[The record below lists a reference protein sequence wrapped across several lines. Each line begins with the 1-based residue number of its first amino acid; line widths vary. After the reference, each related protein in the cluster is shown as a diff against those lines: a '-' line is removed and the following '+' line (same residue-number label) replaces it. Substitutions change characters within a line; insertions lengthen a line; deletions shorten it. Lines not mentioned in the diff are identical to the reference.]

1 MYNALHHKN
10 CCMKKILL
18 VLFPLLTAPLLFAQK
33 AASKEQSKSKLYAPA
48 QKTRPAITR
57 PRTPDEIWGKLFV
70 DVQLNRALGD
80 NKTFV
85 DAVPKYPAATVLS
98 RYAALQKQKNYTAQ
112 LKSFVEQ
119 NFKVPVNY
127 SPQLS
132 LSTTTLKEHLEA
144 LWPILSRKADIK
156 QPSSSL
162 LPLPYPYIVPG
173 GRFREIYYWDSYF
186 TMLGLAESNRFDLIE
201 NMLDNFAYLINTYGH
216 IPNGNRSYY
225 LSRSQPPY
233 FALMVQL
240 LQQKHGDRIY
250 KKYLPA
256 LQKEYAWWMTGED
269 RIEAGEQYR
278 RVVKM
283 ADGSTLNRYFDD
295 NNKPRQESYY
305 EDVQTGL
312 RYAQGDKMVYTHLRA
327 GAESGWDFSSRW
339 FADTFHINTIETTN
353 IIPVDLN
360 CLLYTCETII
370 AKAAQSQQQKTTAN
384 IFLQKAS
391 QRKNAILQYCWN
403 ETERF
408 FFDYHFNK
416 QQTTNKWSLAGVM
429 PLFVEIATPQQAM
442 YTQQHISEKFL
453 RDGGVL
459 TTLYA
464 TGQQWDAPNGWAPLQ
479 FVTIQ
484 GLLNYSFPALAK
496 TIADRWM
503 QVNETVYAQTGKMM
517 EKYNVENIHLES
529 GGGEYPSQDG
539 FGWSNGVYLKLYSMF
554 KVQHGQ
560 VLEN

>member
-1 MYNALHHKN
+1 
-10 CCMKKILL
+10 MKRFFL
-18 VLFPLLTAPLLFAQK
+18 VLLPLVSATLIFAQK
-33 AASKEQSKSKLYAPA
+33 PATKEQTNRKVYAPI
-48 QKTRPAITR
+48 QKSQAALTR

-70 DVQLNRALGD
+70 DVQLNRVLGD

-85 DAVPKYPAATVLS
+85 DAVPKFPPSVVLS
-98 RYAALQKQKNYTAQ
+98 RYATFQKQKNYTSK
-112 LKSFVEQ
+112 LKTFVEH
-119 NFKVPVNY
+119 NFNIPVNY
-127 SPQLS
+127 SPQVS
-132 LSTTTLKEHLEA
+132 QTTTSLKEHLEA

-156 QPSSSL
+156 QASGSL
-162 LPLPYPYIVPG
+162 LPLPYPYVVPG

-201 NMLDNFAYLINTYGH
+201 NMLDNFAYLVNTYGH
-216 IPNGNRSYY
+216 IPNGNRNYY
-225 LSRSQPPY
+225 LSRSQPPF
-233 FALMVQL
+233 FALMVNL
-240 LQQKHGDRIY
+240 LQQKQGDRIY
-250 KKYLPA
+250 KKYLPV

-269 RIEAGEQYR
+269 RIEAGDQYK

-283 ADGSTLNRYFDD
+283 HDGAVLNRYFDD

-312 RYAQGDKMVYTHLRA
+312 QYVQGDKLVYTNLRA

-360 CLLYTCETII
+360 SLLYSYETII
-370 AKAAQSQQQKTTAN
+370 AKAAESQQQKTTASA
-384 IFLQKAS
+384 FAQKAER
-391 QRKNAILQYCWN
+391 RKDAIVQYCWN
-403 ETERF
+403 DTERF
-408 FFDYHFNK
+408 FFDYHFKK
-416 QQTTNKWSLAGVM
+416 QQTTNKWSLAGIM
-429 PLFVEIATPQQAM
+429 PLFVQIATPQQAM

-459 TTLYA
+459 TTPYA

-484 GLLNYSFPALAK
+484 GLLNYSFPELAR
-496 TIADRWM
+496 TIATRWM
-503 QVNETVYAQTGKMM
+503 QINETVYAQTGKMM

-554 KVQHGQ
+554 KVQQGKVTEH
-560 VLEN
+560 